1 MLRRKIVIVREK
13 FSRKGCVRIFQSSKG
28 KKGSLAVD
36 LRLIFVSNPSARSA
50 INSEINLEDGEH
62 VLRASYSL
70 VHTRYLRD
78 ISWIETWH
86 IRAIF
91 ISRNIIAFK

>member
-62 VLRASYSL
+62 VLLTVSFI
-70 VHTRYLRD
+70 RD
-78 ISWIETWH
+78 IFV
-86 IRAIF
+86 IF
-91 ISRNIIAFK
+91 PGLKRGTFVQFLFREI